1 MGLGFYN
8 HYLLLFHSFDV
19 ETITVPTFC
28 KKEDQTLRRLREES
42 MVIFIHRDR
51 FGTQIHIL
59 EHLEKK
65 NEEEIQNSHL
75 FGGLFLEV
83 KLITLG
89 KNVHIALR
97 LLSLQI
103 TVNCI

>member
-1 MGLGFYN
+1 
-8 HYLLLFHSFDV
+8 
-19 ETITVPTFC
+19 
-28 KKEDQTLRRLREES
+28 
-42 MVIFIHRDR
+42 MVILIHRDR

-59 EHLEKK
+59 EHLEK
-65 NEEEIQNSHL
+65 NEEKIQNSHL
-75 FGGLFLEV
+75 FWGLFLEV
-83 KLITLG
+83 KLISLG